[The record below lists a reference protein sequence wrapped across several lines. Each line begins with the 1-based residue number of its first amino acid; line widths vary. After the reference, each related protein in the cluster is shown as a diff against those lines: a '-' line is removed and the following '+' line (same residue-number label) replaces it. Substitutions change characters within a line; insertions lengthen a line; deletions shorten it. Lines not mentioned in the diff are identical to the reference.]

1 MSPRARTDLMPN
13 AKPDATSEE
22 HSKLQLSAVQVTAAV
37 LASITSAVILSKFGV
52 AGTYVGTAVGS
63 AVSTVGVAVY
73 AHTMRQARR
82 RVERYAHLH
91 HADPSQVRPSGRT
104 VAGAPPVG
112 TPPAAWSYRHP
123 RTAPPV
129 PVRVSRPPR
138 SGWRARLDQAQ
149 AWFADL
155 PLAGKAVVT
164 AAGAFLL
171 AVMAVVLFQFLSGH
185 SLTNVWGIGS
195 SSSGPSA
202 GCVIGRCGGTAPT
215 SPHSQDTPAA
225 TPSTEP
231 TPTATP
237 APSPTATP
245 TTVPSPTPSTASS
258 PATAPSPAQAA
269 APSTP

>member
-1 MSPRARTDLMPN
+1 MPN
-13 AKPDATSEE
+13 AKPDATPEE
-22 HSKLQLSAVQVTAAV
+22 QPKLQLSAVQVTAAV

-63 AVSTVGVAVY
+63 AVSTIGVAVY

-91 HADPSQVRPSGRT
+91 HADPSQVRPVGTT
-104 VAGAPPVG
+104 VPGAPPVR
-112 TPPAAWSYRHP
+112 TPPGAWSYRHP

-129 PVRVSRPPR
+129 PVRASPPPR

-149 AWFADL
+149 VWFADL

-195 SSSGPSA
+195 SSNGPSA

-215 SPHSQDTPAA
+215 SPHTQDTPTA
-225 TPSTEP
+225 TAPPTTEP

-237 APSPTATP
+237 APTPTATP
-245 TTVPSPTPSTASS
+245 TPVASPTPSTVAS
-258 PATAPSPAQAA
+258 PATGASPATQAQ